1 MSVKVAYILA
11 ILGASCW
18 GLIGL
23 FVQNLY
29 AYGFSPWDVV
39 AIRSIFAAVILLLYM
54 ALLKRSELHINLK
67 HFPLFIGSG
76 IISIVF
82 FNWCFFTV
90 MEQANLSLAVVLL
103 YTGPLF
109 VTILSRVFFK
119 ELLTGR
125 KVVAIIITLCGCAF
139 VVGFLPNV
147 NTIIT
152 ASTFL
157 IGLGSGFFYALYSI
171 FAKVSSRHYG
181 ALTITGYTYF
191 CAALFMIS
199 TSSFLSQLELFMNW
213 SVFLN
218 SLGLALIPTILAFLL
233 YTKGLSYIESSRA
246 SILSTIE
253 PVVAICVGFLVFK
266 DVLTIWQWFGVCL
279 VIASIF
285 LATMTK
291 RKETT
296 KKTTPAHAT

>member
-1 MSVKVAYILA
+1 MSIKTAYILA
-11 ILGASCW
+11 ILGAACW

-29 AYGFSPWDVV
+29 DFGFTPWDVV

-54 ALLKRSELHINLK
+54 ALFQRKDLKVNWKHI
-67 HFPLFIGSG
+67 PLFIGSG

-119 ELLTGR
+119 ELLTVR
-125 KVVAIIITLCGCAF
+125 KTIAIIITLIGCAF
-139 VVGFLPNV
+139 VVGFLPSV
-147 NTIIT
+147 STVIT
-152 ASTFL
+152 AATFL
-157 IGLGSGFFYALYSI
+157 IGLSSGFFYALYSI
-171 FAKVSSRHYG
+171 FAKVSSRYYG

-191 CAALFMIS
+191 CSAIFMLTTSQFVSKLDLFIS
-199 TSSFLSQLELFMNW
+199 W
-213 SVFLN
+213 SVLIN
-218 SLGLALIPTILAFLL
+218 SLALALIPTILAFLL

-266 DVLTIWQWFGVCL
+266 DVLSIWQWTGVCL
-279 VIASIF
+279 VIVSII
-285 LATMTK
+285 LATVSK
-291 RKETT
+291 RKEI
-296 KKTTPAHAT
+296 KKTTPTHVT

>member
-1 MSVKVAYILA
+1 MSIKTAYILA
-11 ILGASCW
+11 IVGAACW

-29 AYGFSPWDVV
+29 VYGFTAWDVV
-39 AIRSIFAAVILLLYM
+39 AIRSIFAAVILLIYM
-54 ALLKRSELHINLK
+54 ALLNRSELRINWKHIP
-67 HFPLFIGSG
+67 FFIGSG

-109 VTILSRVFFK
+109 VTILSRIFFK
-119 ELLTGR
+119 ELLTVR
-125 KVVAIIITLCGCAF
+125 KVIAIIITLFGCAF
-139 VVGFLPNV
+139 VVGFFPSI
-147 NTIIT
+147 NTVIT
-152 ASTFL
+152 ASTL
-157 IGLGSGFFYALYSI
+157 LVGIGSGFFYALYSI
-171 FAKVSSRHYG
+171 FAKVSSRYYG

-191 CAALFMIS
+191 CAALFMITTNPFVS
-199 TSSFLSQLELFMNW
+199 KLDLLLNW

-218 SLGLALIPTILAFLL
+218 SIGLALIPTILAFLL

-253 PVVAICVGFLVFK
+253 PVVAICVGFLFCK
-266 DVLTIWQWFGVCL
+266 PEL
-279 VIASIF
+279 
-285 LATMTK
+285 
-291 RKETT
+291 
-296 KKTTPAHAT
+296 